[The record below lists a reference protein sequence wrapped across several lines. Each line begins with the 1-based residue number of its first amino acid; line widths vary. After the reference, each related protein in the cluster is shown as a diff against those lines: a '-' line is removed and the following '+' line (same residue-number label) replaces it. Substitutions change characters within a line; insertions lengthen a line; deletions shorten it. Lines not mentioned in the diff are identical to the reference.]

1 MKADLILRGN
11 KIFTG
16 LADQP
21 EEAAVVILG
30 NKIVDVCSIEKSED
44 YAGEETTVLTY
55 HDQLILPGF
64 HDAHLH
70 VILGSLVENFSVSL
84 GEARSEEEA
93 AAIVKKYADSHP
105 EEEWIIGFGW
115 DRNAWMNKK
124 DPHKSSLDR
133 LLPDR
138 PVFLMN
144 VEAHYGWANSCA
156 LERAKIDNTTP
167 APDFGIIE
175 KDENGEVTGILH
187 ETAMVLITR
196 IAYRFSREKQEA
208 LLTAFLTHTAKHG
221 ITSVDDL
228 YASRANDA
236 LEDFGLFKAFDEQGK
251 LTTRIH
257 LYPSM
262 NGDIE
267 RAKALRDEFRSE
279 KLQMSGLKQFID
291 GVVTGHTAYMLEPYR
306 DKPGS
311 HGEPAFPEEEI
322 KKWVKKADKEGF
334 KIRFHAI
341 GDRAIRLALDS
352 FMEAKKVNQTSGLRH
367 AIEHVEVIHPA
378 DIPRFAEVGAIASMQ
393 PIHLALMPKESYTDV
408 LGMEQSPYCYA
419 IKTLQEA
426 GARLAFGSDFP
437 VAPINPL
444 LGLHRALTR
453 MDYTGIEP
461 WNEAEKIAL
470 ADAIRS
476 YTLGGAFGVHREHE
490 LGTLERGKLADI
502 AVLDCDLFSIPADE
516 IKNAKTVLTVM
527 DGKIVYER
535 ERRKRFAG
543 SCS

>member
-21 EEAAVVILG
+21 EEAAIVILA
-30 NKIVDVCSIEKSED
+30 N
-44 YAGEETTVLTY
+44 
-55 HDQLILPGF
+55 DQLIVPGF

-93 AAIVKKYADSHP
+93 AAIVKEYADLHP

-115 DRNAWMNKK
+115 DRNSWESKK

-138 PVFLMN
+138 PVFLFH

-156 LERAKIDNTTP
+156 LERAKIDQTTP

-175 KDENGEVTGILH
+175 KDINGEVTGILH

-196 IAYRFSREKQEA
+196 IAYAFSREKQEA
-208 LLTAFLTHTAKHG
+208 LLTAFLSHTAKHG
-221 ITSVDDL
+221 VTSVDDL
-228 YASRANDA
+228 YASRANEA
-236 LEDFGLFKAFDEQGK
+236 LEDFGLFKDFDEQGK

-257 LYPSM
+257 FYPSM

-291 GVVTGHTAYMLEPYR
+291 GVVTGHTAYMLEPYQ
-306 DKPGS
+306 DKPDS

-322 KKWVKKADKEGF
+322 KEWVKEADKEGF
-334 KIRFHAI
+334 KIRLHAI
-341 GDRAIRLALDS
+341 GDRAVRLALDS
-352 FMEAKKVNQTSGLRH
+352 FAEAKKANMTSDIRH

-378 DIPRFAEVGAIASMQ
+378 DIPRFAELGAIASMQ
-393 PIHLALMPKESYTDV
+393 PIHLALMPKESYTDAI
-408 LGMEQSPYCYA
+408 GMDQSPYCYM
-419 IKTLQEA
+419 IKTLQDA
-426 GARLAFGSDFP
+426 GAPLAFGSDFP

-453 MDYTGIEP
+453 LDYTDAAP
-461 WNEAEKIAL
+461 WNEAERITL
-470 ADAIRS
+470 ADAIRH

-490 LGTLERGKLADI
+490 LGTLEIGKFADI
-502 AVLDCDLFSIPADE
+502 AVLDRDLFSIPADE
-516 IKNAKTVLTVM
+516 IKDAKTVLTVM
-527 DGKIVYER
+527 DGKIVYES
-535 ERRKRFAG
+535 E
-543 SCS
+543 